1 MEAYALAN
9 DKEDSY
15 GKEAIETILKAMEDH
30 RDEQIVIV
38 AGYDELMHQFIDA
51 NPGLRSRFNKYFHF
65 PDYEGEEMLRIFQ
78 RFCDTNGYTV
88 AENVLPQLKQH
99 FDALYENRNEHF
111 GNARTVRNLFEQAIN
126 QQANRLV
133 LDEDIT
139 DEELAE
145 LILADIMEV
154 V

>member
-1 MEAYALAN
+1 
-9 DKEDSY
+9 
-15 GKEAIETILKAMEDH
+15 
-30 RDEQIVIV
+30 
-38 AGYDELMHQFIDA
+38 
-51 NPGLRSRFNKYFHF
+51 
-65 PDYEGEEMLRIFQ
+65 MLRIFQ

-99 FDALYENRNEHF
+99 FDALYENRKEHF
-111 GNARTVRNLFEQAIN
+111 GNASTVCNLFEQAIN

-145 LILADIMEV
+145 LTLADIMEV